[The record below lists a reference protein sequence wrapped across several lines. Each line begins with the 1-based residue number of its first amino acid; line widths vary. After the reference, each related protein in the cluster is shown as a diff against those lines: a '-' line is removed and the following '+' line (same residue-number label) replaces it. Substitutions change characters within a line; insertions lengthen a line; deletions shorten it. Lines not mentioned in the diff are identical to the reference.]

1 MTTATDHPFTRVL
14 VDAASGSFPDYD
26 RTVEVVGSLPGP
38 CDAVAFL
45 PGHTVVAADVSQRWL
60 DEQGEDHR
68 NRPLTDRST
77 GLAMGLA
84 ALREELG
91 NPHTYVSVVAA
102 APYRA
107 AMLRG
112 RVHRHEGR
120 ANQAWAAYRT
130 EVESH
135 IYEGVGTR
143 GRIDLG
149 RGPGGRMDIFV
160 QVDSSHQTGG
170 SASRDLLVTAKTL
183 IPPGER
189 LFASAPVHDI
199 RALRTMLAGGF
210 TPICTEVLFLTRPAA

>member
-14 VDAASGSFPDYD
+14 LDAASGSFPDYD

-60 DEQGEDHR
+60 DEQGADHR
-68 NRPLTDRST
+68 NRSPRDRST

-91 NPHTYVSVVAA
+91 NPDTYASLVAA

-107 AMLRG
+107 AVLRG
-112 RVHRHEGR
+112 RVHRHEGTP
-120 ANQAWAAYRT
+120 NQAWAAYRT

-135 IYEGVGTR
+135 RYEGISTH

-149 RGPGGRMDIFV
+149 RGPGGRIDLFV
-160 QVDSSHQTGG
+160 QVDSSRHNDG
-170 SASRDLLVTAKTL
+170 SASRDLLATAKTL

-189 LFASAPVHDI
+189 VFATAPVHDI

-210 TPICTEVLFLTRPAA
+210 TPICTEVLFLTRPAD